1 MQVSPLTP
9 LIGAEISGID
19 LANLN
24 DAQFGDVHRAFLDH
38 SVLFF
43 RGQDLSIE
51 EHMAFGRRFGELHLH
66 PAANDY
72 RSHGNLP
79 PEILMIHAD
88 ADTKRTA
95 GDKWHSD
102 VTCDPEPPMASIL
115 KLETVPEHGGDTLFA
130 NMYAAYEALSTPMKQ
145 LLQQLSATHDGGPNY
160 RDRANKAGVDVGAKV
175 YPHCS
180 HPVVRTHPETGR
192 KALYINA
199 TFTTHIDDIPADES
213 KALLDFLFVHIAKPM
228 FQCRFKWQ
236 ENSIAMWD
244 NRCTLHHAMWDYY
257 PQVRSGRRVTVRG
270 DKPFLQA

>member
-19 LANLN
+19 LANIN
-24 DAQFGDVHRAFLDH
+24 DAQFGNVHRAFLDH

-72 RSHGNLP
+72 RTHGNLP

-145 LLQQLSATHDGGPNY
+145 LLEQLTATHDGGPNY

-192 KALYINA
+192 KALYVNA

>member
-1 MQVSPLTP
+1 
-9 LIGAEISGID
+9 
-19 LANLN
+19 
-24 DAQFGDVHRAFLDH
+24 
-38 SVLFF
+38 
-43 RGQDLSIE
+43 
-51 EHMAFGRRFGELHLH
+51 
-66 PAANDY
+66 
-72 RSHGNLP
+72 
-79 PEILMIHAD
+79 
-88 ADTKRTA
+88 
-95 GDKWHSD
+95 
-102 VTCDPEPPMASIL
+102 
-115 KLETVPEHGGDTLFA
+115 
-130 NMYAAYEALSTPMKQ
+130 MYAAYEALSTPMKQ

>member
-43 RGQDLSIE
+43 RCQDLSIE

-72 RSHGNLP
+72 RTHGNLP

-145 LLQQLSATHDGGPNY
+145 LLEQLTATHDGGPNY

-213 KALLDFLFVHIAKPM
+213 KALLDFLFVHIAKPL